1 MSAAG
6 RSRRTWGW
14 HRLHD
19 DWAGRVVAAAGVRP
33 GELVLDIGAGEGALT
48 AHLVRAG
55 ARVIAVELNPARVRV
70 LRQRFPSATVI
81 HADAAELRLPR
92 RPFRV
97 VASPPFSI
105 TAELLR
111 LLLARDSQLT
121 AADLVLQRA
130 VVRKY
135 VSGGPTP
142 RRFVP
147 AAGLALP
154 RHAFRPQPRVDCA
167 VLTLRRRR
175 LRRAD

>member
-1 MSAAG
+1 
-6 RSRRTWGW
+6 
-14 HRLHD
+14 
-19 DWAGRVVAAAGVRP
+19 
-33 GELVLDIGAGEGALT
+33 VLDIGAGEGALT

-55 ARVIAVELNPARVRV
+55 ARVIAVELDARRARV
-70 LRQRFPSATVI
+70 LRERFPGVTVL
-81 HADAAELRLPR
+81 HADAAELRLPG

-111 LLLARDSQLT
+111 LLLARDSKLT

-135 VSGGPTP
+135 VSGGAAA

-147 AAGLALP
+147 AAGLAVP
-154 RHAFRPQPRVDCA
+154 RRAFRPPPRVDCA
-167 VLTLRRRR
+167 VLTLRRRH
-175 LRRAD
+175 

>member
-1 MSAAG
+1 VSAAG

-14 HRLHD
+14 HRLDD
-19 DWAGRVVAAAGVRP
+19 DWAARVVAAARVRP

-55 ARVIAVELNPARVRV
+55 ARVIAVELHAGRVRV
-70 LRQRFPSATVI
+70 LRQRFPGVTVL
-81 HADAAELRLPR
+81 HADAAELRLPG

-105 TAELLR
+105 TADLLR
-111 LLLARDSQLT
+111 LLVARDSKLT

-135 VSGGPTP
+135 VSGGTAA
-142 RRFVP
+142 RRFIP
-147 AAGLALP
+147 AAGLVLP
-154 RHAFRPQPRVDCA
+154 RHAFQPQPRVDCA
-167 VLTLRRRR
+167 VLTLRRRH
-175 LRRAD
+175 

>member
-6 RSRRTWGW
+6 RSRRAWGW
-14 HRLHD
+14 HRLDD
-19 DWAGRVVAAAGVRP
+19 DWAARVVTAARVRP

-55 ARVIAVELNPARVRV
+55 ARVIAVELDARRARV
-70 LRQRFPSATVI
+70 LRERFPGVTVL
-81 HADAAELRLPR
+81 HADAAELRLPG

-111 LLLARDSQLT
+111 LLLARDSKLT

-135 VSGGPTP
+135 VSGGAAA

-147 AAGLALP
+147 AAGLAVP
-154 RHAFRPQPRVDCA
+154 RRAFRPPPRVDCA
-167 VLTLRRRR
+167 VLTLRRRH
-175 LRRAD
+175 

>member
-1 MSAAG
+1 MSAAAG
-6 RSRRTWGW
+6 SRRTWGW
-14 HRLHD
+14 YRLDD
-19 DWAGRVVAAAGVRP
+19 DWAARVVAAARIHP

-55 ARVIAVELNPARVRV
+55 ARVIAVELNAGRVRV
-70 LRQRFPSATVI
+70 LRQRFPSVKVVQ
-81 HADAAELRLPR
+81 ADAAGLRLPG

-97 VASPPFSI
+97 VANPPFSI

-111 LLLARDSQLT
+111 LLVGRDSKLT

-135 VSGGPTP
+135 VCGGAAT
-142 RRFVP
+142 RRFTP
-147 AAGLALP
+147 AAGLVLP
-154 RHAFRPQPRVDCA
+154 RHAFRPQSRVDCA

-175 LRRAD
+175 